1 MDDAKHLGLVI
12 PMRWNT
18 VVTCQVVYGYILKM
32 KQLILMLVLS

>member
-18 VVTCQVVYGYILKM
+18 VVTCQVVYGYIL
-32 KQLILMLVLS
+32 LILMLVLS